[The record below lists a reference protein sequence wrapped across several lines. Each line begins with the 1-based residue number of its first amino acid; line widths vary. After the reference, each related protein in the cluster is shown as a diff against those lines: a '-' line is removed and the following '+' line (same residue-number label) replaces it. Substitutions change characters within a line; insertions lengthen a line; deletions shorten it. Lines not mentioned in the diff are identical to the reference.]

1 MAIYCTQ
8 QEVQDHCEL
17 VKLLK
22 VKLSGNHFGNNTLHC
37 NIIYIALITT
47 VATTSSTHSS
57 VPMTT
62 ESATESI
69 TEVTAVT
76 NVPPEIANQSESLV
90 SIGIVRYGIVCHE
103 LCGSM

>member
-1 MAIYCTQ
+1 MATIHYI
-8 QEVQDHCEL
+8 VML
-17 VKLLK
+17 
-22 VKLSGNHFGNNTLHC
+22 F
-37 NIIYIALITT
+37 IALIIT

-76 NVPPEIANQSESLV
+76 NVPPEIANQSENLV
-90 SIGIVRYGIVCHE
+90 SIGIVGYGIV
-103 LCGSM
+103 